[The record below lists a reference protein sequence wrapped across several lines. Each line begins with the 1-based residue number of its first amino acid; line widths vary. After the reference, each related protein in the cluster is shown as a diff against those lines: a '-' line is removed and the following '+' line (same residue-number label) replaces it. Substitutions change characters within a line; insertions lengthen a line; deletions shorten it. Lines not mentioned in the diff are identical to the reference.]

1 MNKSQAIEHFG
12 SVTALAKA
20 LGVTYEAVRQWGEV
34 PELRQYQLE
43 HLTGG
48 ALKADQLPTMSPTLR
63 ASVSGRQS
71 SSSAGIL
78 SSTSQASQ

>member
-1 MNKSQAIEHFG
+1 MKKSQAIAYFG
-12 SVTALAKA
+12 SVSALAGS

-48 ALKADQLPTMSPTLR
+48 ALKADHLPTTSQKLR
-63 ASVSGRQS
+63 DQDRYKKAVG
-71 SSSAGIL
+71 SAGHP
-78 SSTSQASQ
+78 SSTAQASP